1 MLPAPLEES
10 GTTSRLLR
18 MRVRLGVGLVVA
30 LCVAGLSA
38 CGGGER
44 QDEDEAEG
52 EFPVEI
58 TAAEFPAKQ
67 RLAQASELVLS
78 VENTGDETIPNLAVT
93 IFTVADEDESV
104 GEADAA
110 AEEEQLESGDSG
122 AGEEDLAE
130 DVEQELQ
137 EELEAADDDDDAGSD
152 DEEAQTEAE
161 PTVDEDAQLS
171 VAEGSFST
179 ISLQPGLAIPSR
191 PVWILEQGYPTLV
204 GAEIPTGPPGELA
217 ADSPATAVQTN
228 TFAWGVLEPGDDID
242 MVWKVTAVQPGTYT
256 VHYRVAAGLQGNAVA
271 VTDDGGDPEGEF
283 VVQITDAPAQTRVN
297 EAGKVVPIKPGDV
310 IGQVGR
316 DAGGSGGSGN
326 P

>member
-18 MRVRLGVGLVVA
+18 MRVRFGVGLVVA

-67 RLAQASELVLS
+67 SLAQATELVLS

-93 IFTVADEDESV
+93 IFTVADEDESA

-110 AEEEQLESGDSG
+110 AVEEQLESGDSG
-122 AGEEDLAE
+122 DGEEDLAE
-130 DVEQELQ
+130 EVEQELQ
-137 EELEAADDDDDAGSD
+137 EELEDAGSD

-161 PTVDEDAQLS
+161 LTVDEDAQLS

-179 ISLQPGLAIPSR
+179 ISLQPGLASPSR

-204 GAEIPTGPPGELA
+204 GAEIPPGPPGELA
-217 ADSPATAVQTN
+217 AASPATAVQTN

-283 VVQITDAPAQTRVN
+283 VVQITDAPPQTRVN

>member
-18 MRVRLGVGLVVA
+18 MRVRFGVGLVVA

-67 RLAQASELVLS
+67 RLAQANELVLS

-93 IFTVADEDESV
+93 IFTVADEDDSA

-110 AEEEQLESGDSG
+110 AVEEQLESGDSEG
-122 AGEEDLAE
+122 GEEDLAE
-130 DVEQELQ
+130 EVEQELQ
-137 EELEAADDDDDAGSD
+137 EELEDAGSD

-161 PTVDEDAQLS
+161 LTVDEDAQLS

-179 ISLQPGLAIPSR
+179 ISLQPGLASPSR

-204 GAEIPTGPPGELA
+204 GAEIPPGPPGELA
-217 ADSPATAVQTN
+217 AASPATAVQTN

-283 VVQITDAPAQTRVN
+283 VVQITDAPPQTRVN

-310 IGQVGR
+310 AGQVGR

>member
-18 MRVRLGVGLVVA
+18 MRVRFGVGLVVA

-67 RLAQASELVLS
+67 SLAQATELVLS
-78 VENTGDETIPNLAVT
+78 VENAGDETIPNLAVT
-93 IFTVADEDESV
+93 IFTVADEDESA

-110 AEEEQLESGDSG
+110 AVEEQLESGDSG
-122 AGEEDLAE
+122 DGEDDLAE
-130 DVEQELQ
+130 AVEQELQ
-137 EELEAADDDDDAGSD
+137 EELEDAGSD

-161 PTVDEDAQLS
+161 LTVDEDAQLS

-179 ISLQPGLAIPSR
+179 ISLQPGLASPSR

-204 GAEIPTGPPGELA
+204 GAEIPPGPPGELA
-217 ADSPATAVQTN
+217 AASPATAVQTN

-283 VVQITDAPAQTRVN
+283 VVQITDAPPQTRVN

>member
-18 MRVRLGVGLVVA
+18 MRVRFGVGLVVA

-67 RLAQASELVLS
+67 SLAQATELVLS
-78 VENTGDETIPNLAVT
+78 VENAGDETIPNLAVT
-93 IFTVADEDESV
+93 IFTVADEDESA

-110 AEEEQLESGDSG
+110 TVEEQLDRGDSG
-122 AGEEDLAE
+122 DGEEDLAE
-130 DVEQELQ
+130 EVEQELQ
-137 EELEAADDDDDAGSD
+137 EELEDAGSD

-161 PTVDEDAQLS
+161 LTVDEDAQLS

-179 ISLQPGLAIPSR
+179 ISLQPGLASPSR

-204 GAEIPTGPPGELA
+204 GAEIPPGPPGELA
-217 ADSPATAVQTN
+217 AASPATAVQTN

-283 VVQITDAPAQTRVN
+283 VVQITDAPPQTRVN

>member
-18 MRVRLGVGLVVA
+18 MRVRLGAGLVVA

-67 RLAQASELVLS
+67 RLAQANELVLS

-93 IFTVADEDESV
+93 IFTVADEDASA

-110 AEEEQLESGDSG
+110 AVEEQLESGDSG
-122 AGEEDLAE
+122 
-130 DVEQELQ
+130 
-137 EELEAADDDDDAGSD
+137 
-152 DEEAQTEAE
+152 
-161 PTVDEDAQLS
+161 DEDAQLS

-204 GAEIPTGPPGELA
+204 GAEIPPGPPGELA
-217 ADSPATAVQTN
+217 AASPATAVQTN

-242 MVWKVTAVQPGTYT
+242 MVWKVTAVQAGTYT

-271 VTDDGGDPEGEF
+271 VTDDGGDPEGRF
-283 VVQITDAPAQTRVN
+283 VVQITDAPPQTRVD

-316 DAGGSGGSGN
+316 DPGGSGGSGN